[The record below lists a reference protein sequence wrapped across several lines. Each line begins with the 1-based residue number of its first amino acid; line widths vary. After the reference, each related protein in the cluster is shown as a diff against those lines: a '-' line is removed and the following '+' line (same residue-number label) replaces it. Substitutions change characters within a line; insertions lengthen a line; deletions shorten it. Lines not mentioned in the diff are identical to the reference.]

1 MTEHLKH
8 SQDCGW
14 AVMMDIE
21 QHSSNPA
28 EIEDPTSDNIAQARQ
43 ATFGEQW
50 PHDGK
55 RGWVCQSEK
64 VAYIRSFIATKQL
77 RDDEFAS

>member
-1 MTEHLKH
+1 
-8 SQDCGW
+8 
-14 AVMMDIE
+14 MMDIE

-28 EIEDPTSDNIAQARQ
+28 EIEDPTSERIAQARQ
-43 ATFGEQW
+43 ATFGDQW

-64 VAYIRSFIATKQL
+64 VVFDMFSIPKRSL
-77 RDDEFAS
+77 SAS